1 MATLCV
7 SLLEAKSQKK
17 KMFSSSA
24 DDEIFNRLGNPELVY
39 FDNKK
44 TVNELM
50 QTADGDFTQE
60 LF

>member
-1 MATLCV
+1 
-7 SLLEAKSQKK
+7 
-17 KMFSSSA
+17 MFSSSA